1 MIELQQSFFLHAIER
16 NQIWRIFLGMLLI
29 VAVYFATIFG
39 MTFLLGHNGIDLYAI
54 MMSRSPQGLA
64 VMLLSFFP
72 VWMGVAIVNRVLHKR
87 RLQALYGPSYQ
98 INWFHFLKAA
108 GFVITVILTVEVITQ
123 LYLFVSG
130 QDIYRR
136 HMIDN
141 LSLWCLWALP
151 MLVFLMIQIGAEEI
165 LFRGYLLQTISA
177 RGGNF
182 IWAAVLPSVIFGCLH
197 FDYATFGANAFAYVA
212 STAVFGMILCAVTL
226 RLGNIGA
233 AFGLHF
239 FNNLAALFI
248 YGLDDEL
255 GALTLF
261 HLDLD
266 PQSPLV
272 GGAMVLQTII
282 ASIAF
287 FIWRRRFKV
296 RSSDV
301 TLEK

>member
-1 MIELQQSFFLHAIER
+1 MSELQQSFFRHATER
-16 NQIWRIFLGMLLI
+16 NQIWRILLGMLLI
-29 VAVYFATIFG
+29 VIVYFALIFG
-39 MTFLLGHNGIDLYAI
+39 MTSLLGYKGIDLYEI
-54 MMSRSPQGLA
+54 MLSRSPQGLA

-72 VWMGVAIVNRVLHKR
+72 VWVGVAIVNRVLHRR
-87 RLQALYGPSYQ
+87 RL
-98 INWFHFLKAA
+98 
-108 GFVITVILTVEVITQ
+108 
-123 LYLFVSG
+123 
-130 QDIYRR
+130 
-136 HMIDN
+136 
-141 LSLWCLWALP
+141 LWALP
-151 MLVFLMIQIGAEEI
+151 MLAFLMIQIGAEEI

-261 HLDLD
+261 HLDRFE
-266 PQSPLV
+266 SAHIEAV
-272 GGAMVLQTII
+272 
-282 ASIAF
+282 
-287 FIWRRRFKV
+287 RRGRGRKWQ
-296 RSSDV
+296 
-301 TLEK
+301 

>member
-1 MIELQQSFFLHAIER
+1 
-16 NQIWRIFLGMLLI
+16 
-29 VAVYFATIFG
+29 
-39 MTFLLGHNGIDLYAI
+39 
-54 MMSRSPQGLA
+54 
-64 VMLLSFFP
+64 
-72 VWMGVAIVNRVLHKR
+72 
-87 RLQALYGPSYQ
+87 
-98 INWFHFLKAA
+98 
-108 GFVITVILTVEVITQ
+108 
-123 LYLFVSG
+123 
-130 QDIYRR
+130 
-136 HMIDN
+136 
-141 LSLWCLWALP
+141 
-151 MLVFLMIQIGAEEI
+151 
-165 LFRGYLLQTISA
+165 
-177 RGGNF
+177 
-182 IWAAVLPSVIFGCLH
+182 
-197 FDYATFGANAFAYVA
+197 

-239 FNNLAALFI
+239 FNNLAALFV

-287 FIWRRRFKV
+287 FIWRRRFKMQ
-296 RSSDV
+296 SPDV

>member
-1 MIELQQSFFLHAIER
+1 MVSLGSAHA
-16 NQIWRIFLGMLLI
+16 
-29 VAVYFATIFG
+29 
-39 MTFLLGHNGIDLYAI
+39 
-54 MMSRSPQGLA
+54 GL
-64 VMLLSFFP
+64 
-72 VWMGVAIVNRVLHKR
+72 
-87 RLQALYGPSYQ
+87 
-98 INWFHFLKAA
+98 
-108 GFVITVILTVEVITQ
+108 
-123 LYLFVSG
+123 
-130 QDIYRR
+130 
-136 HMIDN
+136 
-141 LSLWCLWALP
+141 
-151 MLVFLMIQIGAEEI
+151 LMIQIGAEEI

-266 PQSPLV
+266 PSPHWLE
-272 GGAMVLQTII
+272 GQW
-282 ASIAF
+282 F
-287 FIWRRRFKV
+287 FKPSLHPSHFYLAATV
-296 RSSDV
+296 
-301 TLEK
+301 